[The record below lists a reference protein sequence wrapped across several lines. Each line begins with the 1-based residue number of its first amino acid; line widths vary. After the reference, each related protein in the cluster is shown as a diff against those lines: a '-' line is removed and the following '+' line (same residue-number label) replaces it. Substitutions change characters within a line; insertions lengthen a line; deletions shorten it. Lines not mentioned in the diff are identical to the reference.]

1 MWSALEGQLE
11 GVPAALAL
19 RGLREGPQKKI
30 KVLTFF
36 KGGGGP

>member
-1 MWSALEGQLE
+1 MWSALEGHLE
-11 GVPAALAL
+11 GMPAALASH
-19 RGLREGPQKKI
+19 GLGVGPQKKI